1 MKIGSLIFYKNIKG
15 FTSWVQ
21 RVILGIDIS
30 HFSIYAGKDEMD
42 NMLEFEANPYW
53 VDRTTLRI
61 KSPEHMEIYEINLPE
76 KDIKSVLNF
85 LIQEFE
91 ETKYSYIQW
100 LTIFI
105 RQCFEW
111 LGFDAKGW
119 KILWGW
125 GVTCSEVAWYYLF
138 DLPSPLVVEL
148 GGYNP
153 NTFHNRDIKDII
165 KKFPE
170 LFTRIQ

>member
-1 MKIGSLIFYKNIKG
+1 LKIGSLVFYKNIKG

-21 RVILGIDIS
+21 RVVLGTDIS
-30 HFSIYAGKDEMD
+30 HVSIYIGKDEMG
-42 NMLEFEANPYW
+42 NMMEFEANPYW
-53 VDRTTLRI
+53 VDRTTLRL
-61 KSPEHMEIYEINLPE
+61 KSPEQMELWEINLPE
-76 KDIKSVLNF
+76 EDIKNSLNSVIWIL
-85 LIQEFE
+85 E

-100 LTIFI
+100 LTTFI

-125 GVTCSEVAWYYLF
+125 GTTCSEVVWCYLF
-138 DLPSPLVVEL
+138 GITPLLNKEL
-148 GGYNP
+148 MKYNL

-165 KKFPE
+165 HKFPE

>member
-1 MKIGSLIFYKNIKG
+1 MKIGSLVFYKNIKG

-21 RVILGIDIS
+21 RVVLGTDIS
-30 HFSIYAGKDEMD
+30 HVSIYIGKDEMG
-42 NMLEFEANPYW
+42 NMMEFEANPYW
-53 VDRTTLRI
+53 VDRTTLRL
-61 KSPEHMEIYEINLPE
+61 KSPEQMELWEINLPE
-76 KDIKSVLNF
+76 EDIKNSLNSVIWIL
-85 LIQEFE
+85 E

-100 LTIFI
+100 LTTFI

-125 GVTCSEVAWYYLF
+125 GTTCSEVVWCYLF
-138 DLPSPLVVEL
+138 GITPLLNEEL
-148 GGYNP
+148 MKYNP

-165 KKFPE
+165 YKFPE